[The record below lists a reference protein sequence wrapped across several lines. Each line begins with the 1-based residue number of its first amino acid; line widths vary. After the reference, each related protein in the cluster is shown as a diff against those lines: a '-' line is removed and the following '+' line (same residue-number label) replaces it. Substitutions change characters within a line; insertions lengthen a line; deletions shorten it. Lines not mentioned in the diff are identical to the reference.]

1 MRNYLLPLLLV
12 GLPVFAGV
20 HDQLPNV
27 IVSATRSEQ
36 TRQLTPGHITI
47 ISREQIL
54 RSGAKHLADV
64 LRSIAQIQDNYG
76 DGGRATVGL
85 RGFGAT
91 AGSNTLLLIDGR
103 RVNNSD
109 IAPPDLSSVSLKDVV
124 RIEVIRGSAGILFG
138 DQAVGGVIN
147 VITIPEKKS
156 GSEPDLS
163 VSLRAGLSSFSGRDL
178 EATLARSFAN
188 GLDIR
193 FSGERREADGYR
205 DHNRLDLT
213 NLRADVRYRGDNGE
227 LFLELQRVK
236 EDLELPGAITRDQME
251 TDRRLSQNGIDF
263 VVTETDMLRV
273 GTTIEF
279 GANWKLL
286 TELTHRD
293 SQAEGKLSGGIPFQQ
308 DRLMRSIN
316 PRLVGEYD
324 NVLITVGADLEYNEY
339 QLETDFF
346 GFIATTSTDQQVT
359 NYFVQLIYPLRSSS
373 SPSALTSVLGFR
385 HASFDD
391 DIEDTFSF
399 PVGTDFSD
407 SINLFEAGVTFEV
420 SSRLRLFLRRDENF
434 RFPKIDELTFT
445 GFNVSKLKTQSGV
458 SWEAGF
464 DHHTERLTA
473 KLSVYDLR
481 LENEIGFDPLV
492 DIGFGFFGANNNLD
506 DTERRGLTADVQWAL
521 RPNLTIWAR
530 YERISSEFTDGPFAD
545 KDIPY
550 VSDQLASLRLT
561 HDFGDNIQLFAEA
574 QYAGSRYADGDFLN
588 DQGKQGG
595 YTIYNANIRYISRD
609 WSASLRIKNIGD
621 KRTSEYVVLRFDG
634 VKTYYPSPTR
644 HYALTL
650 RYRF

>member
-1 MRNYLLPLLLV
+1 MRNYLLPLLLA

-36 TRQLTPGHITI
+36 TSQLTPGHITI
-47 ISREQIL
+47 ITREQIL
-54 RSGAKHLADV
+54 RSGAKYLADV

-76 DGGRATVGL
+76 DGGRATVDL

-124 RIEVIRGSAGILFG
+124 RIEVIRGSAGVLFG

-147 VITIPEKKS
+147 VITIPEKHAS
-156 GSEPDLS
+156 PEPDSLI
-163 VSLRAGLSSFSGRDL
+163 SLRAGVSSFSGRDL
-178 EATLARSFAN
+178 EATLAKSFEN
-188 GLDIR
+188 GVDIR
-193 FSGERREADGYR
+193 FSGERRGADGYR

-213 NLRADVRYRGDNGE
+213 NLRADFRYRGDAGK

-236 EDLELPGAITRDQME
+236 EDLDLPGAITRDQME
-251 TDRRLSQNGIDF
+251 TDRKLSQNGVDF
-263 VVTETDMLRV
+263 VVTETDMLRI

-286 TELTHRD
+286 AELTHRD
-293 SQAEGKLSGGIPFQQ
+293 SDANGKLSGGVPFQQ

-316 PRLVGEYD
+316 PRMVGEYD

-339 QLETDFF
+339 ELETDFF
-346 GFIATTSTDQQVT
+346 GFIATTNTDQRVT
-359 NYFVQLIYPLRSSS
+359 NYFLQLIYPLQSSS
-373 SPSALTSVLGFR
+373 SSGALTSVLGFR
-385 HASFDD
+385 HASFDN

-399 PVGTDFSD
+399 PAGTDFSD
-407 SINLFEAGVTFEV
+407 SINIFEAGVTFEV
-420 SSRLRLFLRRDENF
+420 SDRLRLFLRRDENF

-445 GFNVSKLKTQSGV
+445 GFNVGKLKTQSGV

-464 DHHTERLTA
+464 DHHTERLTT

-492 DIGFGFFGANNNLD
+492 DVGFGFFGANNNLD
-506 DTERRGLTADVQWAL
+506 DTERLGLTIDVQWAL
-521 RPNLTIWAR
+521 RPDLTIRAR
-530 YERISSEFTDGPFAD
+530 YDRISSQFTDGPFED

-561 HDFGDNIQLFAEA
+561 HDFHDNIQLFAEA

-588 DQGKQGG
+588 NRGKQGG
-595 YTIYNANIRYISRD
+595 YTIYNANIRYISGD

-634 VKTYYPSPTR
+634 VKTFYPSPTR

-650 RYRF
+650 RYKF